1 MGITLSN
8 EMRFAPVNTRWKATD
23 VLHDS
28 GLKKLNFA
36 SAQKMMVKS
45 LVGGAPMGTHG
56 GAICPAQMTCD
67 APCE

>member
-8 EMRFAPVNTRWKATD
+8 EMRFAPVNARRKAPD

-45 LVGGAPMGTHG
+45 LVGGAPTGFFRV
-56 GAICPAQMTCD
+56 D
-67 APCE
+67 AFAPHR